1 MDEMEGKKA
10 SVTSD
15 GKQKSLWVISGL
27 IFFLRLI
34 QPLGSESPCLGKHS
48 EKRQWIRL
56 LGTSGRMDRRSL
68 FQFSWCVEKIFPTT
82 QMDLLRTHT
91 LSSCCLCSMLEPIPC
106 VTYIHHHVSYPMQHG
121 GVGTCPRTMV
131 SLWHGAPGGKS
142 IPASAYNISFSYTSE
157 RWELPL
163 PGPPFH
169 TFQISSSH
177 PACIPLCSW
186 ICLH

>member
-1 MDEMEGKKA
+1 MKVNGWNGREESLSDPRWETE
-10 SVTSD
+10 VTLGD
-15 GKQKSLWVISGL
+15 QW
-27 IFFLRLI
+27 FDFL
-34 QPLGSESPCLGKHS
+34 SEADTAPCLGKHS
-48 EKRQWIRL
+48 EMRQWIRL
-56 LGTSGRMDRRSL
+56 LGTFGRMDRRSL
-68 FQFSWCVEKIFPTT
+68 FQFNWCVEKIFPST
-82 QMDLLRTHT
+82 QMDLMRSHT

-121 GVGTCPRTMV
+121 GVGTSPRTMV

-142 IPASAYNISFSYTSE
+142 LPASAYNVSFSCISE
-157 RWELPL
+157 RWEFPL

-169 TFQISSSH
+169 TFQSSSSH